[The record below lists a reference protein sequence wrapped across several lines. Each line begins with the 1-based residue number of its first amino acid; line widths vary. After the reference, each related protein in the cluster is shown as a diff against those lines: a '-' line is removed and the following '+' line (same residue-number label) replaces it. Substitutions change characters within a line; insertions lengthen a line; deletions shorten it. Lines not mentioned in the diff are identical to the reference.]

1 MNLQIARWCVDVAM
15 LIAFLLSAVTGI
27 IKYAILLRVSGLE
40 DLVLPVAL
48 MSAIHDISGILL
60 CLLVA
65 VHLYLNRAWIVAMT
79 KRILAG
85 TPELS

>member
-1 MNLQIARWCVDVAM
+1 MNLQTAKWCVDVAM
-15 LIAFLLSAVTGI
+15 LIAFLLCAVTGI
-27 IKYAILLRVSGLE
+27 IKYAILLRISGLE
-40 DLVLPVAL
+40 DRILPVAL
-48 MSAIHDISGILL
+48 MSAIHDLSGILL

-85 TPELS
+85 TPEKS